1 MPSPALPHTLCEET
15 FASPSP
21 LRQAFYDDRLEA
33 FFSAHSAALGQAAD
47 ALPAP
52 VAITVAVAVDLGL
65 AAAFA
70 VDKLGGLALALVLAA
85 ALSLRSATG
94 KPKRA

>member
-1 MPSPALPHTLCEET
+1 MRGDVCLA
-15 FASPSP
+15 SP

-33 FFSAHSAALGQAAD
+33 FSAHSAALGQAAN

-85 ALSLRSATG
+85 ALSLRAATG

>member
-1 MPSPALPHTLCEET
+1 MRGDVCLA
-15 FASPSP
+15 FP

-47 ALPAP
+47 ALPAAAP

>member
-1 MPSPALPHTLCEET
+1 MRGDVCLA
-15 FASPSP
+15 FP

-70 VDKLGGLALALVLAA
+70 VDKLGGLALS
-85 ALSLRSATG
+85 LSFSPRRSRCARR
-94 KPKRA
+94 RASQSAHEGLPP